1 MSFHMR
7 LIVIRHAEALDPR
20 EFAKTCPDD
29 GLRPLTRAG
38 RRSMHK
44 AARGLRKLIPAIDV
58 LATSPFARA
67 IETADEISDACGVE
81 SVEIPELVPSRRPS
95 GLLKW
100 LAKQGE
106 DSTVAIV
113 GHEPHLGQFV
123 SWLLTGLDESF
134 VAFKKGA
141 ACLIDFPDGVG
152 AGKGK
157 LTWLLTNKQ
166 LRKMA

>member
-1 MSFHMR
+1 MR
-7 LIVIRHAEALDPR
+7 LIVIRHAAALDPQ

-38 RRSMHK
+38 RRGMRK

-58 LATSPFARA
+58 LATSPFTRA
-67 IETADEISDACGVE
+67 IETADAISDASGVE
-81 SVEIPELVPSRRPS
+81 SVEIAELVPSRRPS

-100 LAKQGE
+100 LSRQGK

-113 GHEPHLGQFV
+113 GHEPHLGQFT

-134 VAFKKGA
+134 ISFKKGA
-141 ACLIDFPDGVG
+141 ACLIDFPDGIG
-152 AGKGK
+152 PGKGK
-157 LTWLLTNKQ
+157 LTWMLTNKQ
-166 LRKMA
+166 LRKMQR